1 MSTEIEL
8 KNVNTNDN
16 EATPTADSPK
26 ENYEKQNNEEKS
38 FQDDSMAEK
47 KEKEETPVSE
57 PDGTMN
63 NLQVFSIEFGEFL
76 VCHQYH
82 EGYCGNGF
90 LDHSERHLF
99 GNFFL

>member
-8 KNVNTNDN
+8 KNVNTNDS

-38 FQDDSMAEK
+38 YQDDSMAEK

-63 NLQVFSIEFGEFL
+63 NLQVFFLRCGEF
-76 VCHQYH
+76 
-82 EGYCGNGF
+82 
-90 LDHSERHLF
+90 
-99 GNFFL
+99 